1 MNIRLAQINPT
12 VGDLDGNTDLI
23 IETIQSSPECAF
35 VVFPEL
41 SITGYPPQD
50 LLLDA
55 GFIDK
60 VEKKLNLI
68 KDNVG
73 MRAVVVGLP
82 RYSNGELFNSAAIIN
97 NGEIIGYHDKALL
110 PTYDVFDEKRY
121 FEPSNRIEPFRVTLG
136 GESIS
141 VGFQICE
148 DLWDEGY
155 DLNISDTLIDKGAEM
170 IINISASPYRKEII
184 DKRLSLCID
193 KSNHLKY

>member
-12 VGDLDGNTDLI
+12 VGDLDGNTNLI

-60 VEKKLNLI
+60 VGKKLNLI

-121 FEPSNRIEPFRVTLG
+121 FESSNRIEPFKVTLG
-136 GESIS
+136 GKSIS
-141 VGFQICE
+141 VGIQICE
-148 DLWDEGY
+148 DLWDGGY
-155 DLNISDTLIDKGAEM
+155 DLNISDTLK
-170 IINISASPYRKEII
+170 INQ
-184 DKRLSLCID
+184 
-193 KSNHLKY
+193 